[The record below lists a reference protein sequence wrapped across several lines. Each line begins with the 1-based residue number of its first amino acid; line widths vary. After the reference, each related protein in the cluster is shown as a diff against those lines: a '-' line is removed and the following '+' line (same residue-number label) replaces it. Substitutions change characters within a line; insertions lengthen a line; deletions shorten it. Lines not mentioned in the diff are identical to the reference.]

1 MEWNQFASVDLPLGT
16 QIGDLLGVV
25 DQLEAQVKAV
35 LSSKRSDAVPH
46 VKELDPVVCEAHDD
60 LLAARDALRSAEAKR
75 PATAVAP
82 DRTEAASSNERADDS
97 WRSLENLLD
106 AGRTL
111 TDDVRPGRV
120 EAEMLYRRLFD
131 DDGIRFINYRARRQW
146 DAAQKLVAV
155 LDEPD
160 VIATVEALGGKRHL
174 KALRKAHH
182 EFGAGHGFSQA
193 KELAP
198 EVTTSTRAEQ
208 LALQAALRDYLVKVS
223 TRVSR
228 RKPESAAL
236 ARFLLA
242 PYAELV
248 DDLERSSRRTTKK
261 AAAPADP
268 AAPTA

>member
-1 MEWNQFASVDLPLGT
+1 M
-16 QIGDLLGVV
+16 LLRR
-25 DQLEAQVKAV
+25 
-35 LSSKRSDAVPH
+35 RS
-46 VKELDPVVCEAHDD
+46 
-60 LLAARDALRSAEAKR
+60 
-75 PATAVAP
+75 
-82 DRTEAASSNERADDS
+82 
-97 WRSLENLLD
+97 
-106 AGRTL
+106 
-111 TDDVRPGRV
+111 
-120 EAEMLYRRLFD
+120 D
-131 DDGIRFINYRARRQW
+131 DDGIRFINHRARRQW

-236 ARFLLA
+236 ARFLLE
-242 PYAELV
+242 PYAEMV
-248 DDLERSSRRTTKK
+248 DDLERSACRTTKK

-268 AAPTA
+268 AGPDGLTQATASRTLEEGSRHGCDRRPHPRRGSDGRSRPCREP